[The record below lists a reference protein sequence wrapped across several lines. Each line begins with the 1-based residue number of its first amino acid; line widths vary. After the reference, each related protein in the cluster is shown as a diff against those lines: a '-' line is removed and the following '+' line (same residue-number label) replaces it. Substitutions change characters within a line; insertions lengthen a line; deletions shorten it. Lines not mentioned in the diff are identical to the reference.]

1 MSIFEVQKVM
11 VPEPSIA
18 FENQLIKNY
27 MEKTSTNVWD
37 SCLQIIKDNIP
48 NQSFKTWFEPIKP
61 LRLEGSILTIQ
72 VPSLFFYEW
81 LEEHYVGL
89 LRKTIKKHLGEE
101 GRLEYNI
108 VVEKSSANK
117 PYTTNMPSSGN
128 GAEGK
133 NQSIPM
139 PVALNKDIKNPF
151 VIPGLKKLQV
161 DPQLNPNYTFDSFIE
176 GDCNRLARSAGY
188 AVAGKPGGTSFNPLM
203 IYGGVGLGKTHLA
216 QAIGNEIKRNIPD
229 KLVIYVSCEKF
240 CQQFVDSLKNN
251 TINDFVNFYQAM
263 DVIIMDDVH
272 NFAGKEKTQDIF
284 FHIFNHLHQA
294 GKQVILT
301 SDKPPKDLA
310 GLEERLLSRFK
321 WGLSAD
327 LQIPDLETRMAILKK
342 KMYQD
347 GIELTGDVIEYVA
360 HNIDN
365 NVRELEGALVSL
377 LAQATLNRKE
387 IDLNLAKQML
397 KNFIKNS
404 SKEISME
411 YIQKLVCEYFE
422 VPVEMVKSKTRKRE
436 IVQARQISMYLA
448 KSHTKTSLKSI
459 GAFFGGRDH
468 STVIYACQ
476 TVEDLIDTDKK
487 FKAYVADIQKKLK
500 MS

>member
-1 MSIFEVQKVM
+1 MEITSASVW
-11 VPEPSIA
+11 
-18 FENQLIKNY
+18 KN
-27 MEKTSTNVWD
+27 
-37 SCLQIIKDNIP
+37 CLQIIKDNIP
-48 NQSFKTWFEPIKP
+48 TQSFKTWFEPIIP
-61 LRLEGSILTIQ
+61 IRLEESVLTIQ

-81 LEEHYVGL
+81 IEEHYVGL
-89 LRKTIKKHLGEE
+89 LRKTIKKQLGENA
-101 GRLEYNI
+101 RLEYNI
-108 VVEKSSANK
+108 VVEKSSSQK
-117 PYTTNMPSSGN
+117 PYTTNLPSSGN

-133 NQSIPM
+133 SQSIPM

-161 DPQLNPNYTFDSFIE
+161 DPQLNPNYTFENFVE

-188 AVAGKPGGTSFNPLM
+188 AVAAKPGGTSFNPLM
-203 IYGGVGLGKTHLA
+203 IYGGSGLGKTHLA
-216 QAIGNEIKRNIPD
+216 QAIGNEVKRNMPD

-263 DVIIMDDVH
+263 DIIIMDDVH
-272 NFAGKEKTQDIF
+272 NFAGKDKTQDIF
-284 FHIFNHLHQA
+284 FHIFNHLHQT
-294 GKQVILT
+294 GKQLIIT
-301 SDKPPKDLA
+301 SDKSPKDLA

-327 LQIPDLETRMAILKK
+327 LTIPDIETRMAILKK

-347 GIELTGDVIEYVA
+347 GIELPNDVIEYVA

-365 NVRELEGALVSL
+365 NVRELEGAMVSL
-377 LAQATLNRKE
+377 LAQSTLNKKE
-387 IDLNLAKQML
+387 IDLALAKQML

-422 VPVEMVKSKTRKRE
+422 VPVEIVKSKTRKRE

-476 TVEDLIDTDKK
+476 TVEDLIETDKK
-487 FKAYVADIQKKLK
+487 FKAYVNDIQKKLK

>member
-1 MSIFEVQKVM
+1 
-11 VPEPSIA
+11 
-18 FENQLIKNY
+18 
-27 MEKTSTNVWD
+27 MEKTCTHVWNN
-37 SCLQIIKDNIP
+37 CLLIIKDNIP
-48 NQSFKTWFEPIKP
+48 AQSFKTWFEPIKA
-61 LRLEGSILTIQ
+61 LRLEGNVLTIQ

-89 LRKTIKKHLGEE
+89 LRKTVKKQLGED

-108 VVEKSSANK
+108 VVEKSSANI
-117 PYTTNMPSSGN
+117 PYTTNMPSNGN

-133 NQSIPM
+133 NQSMPM
-139 PVALNKDIKNPF
+139 PISLNKDIKNPF

-161 DPQLNPNYTFDSFIE
+161 DPQLNQNYTFENFIE

-216 QAIGNEIKRNIPD
+216 QAIGNEIKRSLSD
-229 KLVIYVSCEKF
+229 KLVLYVSCEKF
-240 CQQFVDSLKNN
+240 TQQFVDALKNN
-251 TINDFVNFYQAM
+251 NINDFVNFYQAM
-263 DVIIMDDVH
+263 DVLIMDDVH

-284 FHIFNHLHQA
+284 FHLFNHLHQS
-294 GKQVILT
+294 GKQLIIT
-301 SDKPPKDLA
+301 SDKAPKDLS

-327 LQIPDLETRMAILKK
+327 LQIPDLETRMAILNK
-342 KMYQD
+342 KMYSD
-347 GIELTGDVIEYVA
+347 GIELPSEVIEYVA

-365 NVRELEGALVSL
+365 NVRELEGAMVSL
-377 LAQATLNRKE
+377 LAQSTLNKKE
-387 IDLNLAKQML
+387 IDLNLAKSML

-404 SKEISME
+404 NKEISME

-422 VPVEMVKSKTRKRE
+422 VPIEMVKSKTRKRE

-448 KSHTKTSLKSI
+448 KLHTKTSLKSI

-476 TVEDLIDTDKK
+476 TVDDLIDTDKK
-487 FKAYVADIQKKLK
+487 FKGYVADIQKKLK

>member
-1 MSIFEVQKVM
+1 
-11 VPEPSIA
+11 
-18 FENQLIKNY
+18 
-27 MEKTSTNVWD
+27 MEKTCTSVWAN
-37 SCLQIIKDNIP
+37 CLQIIKDNIP
-48 NQSFKTWFEPIKP
+48 TQSFKTWFEPIIP
-61 LRLEGSILTIQ
+61 LRLEESVLTIQ

-89 LRKTIKKHLGEE
+89 LRKTIKKQLGDT

-108 VVEKSSANK
+108 VVEKSSSK
-117 PYTTNMPSSGN
+117 MPYTTNLPSSGN

-133 NQSIPM
+133 SQSIPM
-139 PVALNKDIKNPF
+139 PMALNKDIKNPF

-161 DPQLNPNYTFDSFIE
+161 DPQLNPNYTFENFIE

-188 AVAGKPGGTSFNPLM
+188 AVGAKPGGTSFNPLM

-216 QAIGNEIKRNIPD
+216 QAIGNEVKKTMPD

-263 DVIIMDDVH
+263 DIIIMDDVH
-272 NFAGKEKTQDIF
+272 NFAGKDKTQDIF
-284 FHIFNHLHQA
+284 FHIFNHLHQS
-294 GKQVILT
+294 GKQLILT

-327 LQIPDLETRMAILKK
+327 LSVPDMETRMAILKK

-347 GIELTGDVIEYVA
+347 GIELPNDVIEYVA
-360 HNIDN
+360 NNIDN
-365 NVRELEGALVSL
+365 NVRELEGAMVSL
-377 LAQATLNRKE
+377 LAQSTLNKKE
-387 IDLNLAKQML
+387 IDLALAKQML
-397 KNFIKNS
+397 KNFIKNT

-487 FKAYVADIQKKLK
+487 FKAYVHDIQKKLK

>member
-1 MSIFEVQKVM
+1 
-11 VPEPSIA
+11 
-18 FENQLIKNY
+18 
-27 MEKTSTNVWD
+27 MEKTCTQVWNN
-37 SCLQIIKDNIP
+37 CLQIIKDNIP
-48 NQSFKTWFEPIKP
+48 AQSFKTWFEPIKA
-61 LRLEGSILTIQ
+61 LRLEGNVLTIQ

-89 LRKTIKKHLGEE
+89 LRKTVKKQLGEE

-108 VVEKSSANK
+108 VVEKSSNNI
-117 PYTTNMPSSGN
+117 PYTTNMPSNGN

-133 NQSIPM
+133 NQSMPM
-139 PVALNKDIKNPF
+139 PISLNKDIKNPF

-161 DPQLNPNYTFDSFIE
+161 DPQLNQNYTFENFIE

-216 QAIGNEIKRNIPD
+216 QAIGNEIKRTLTD
-229 KLVIYVSCEKF
+229 KLVLYVSCEKF
-240 CQQFVDSLKNN
+240 TQQFVDALKNN
-251 TINDFVNFYQAM
+251 NINDFVNFYQAM
-263 DVIIMDDVH
+263 DVLIMDDVH

-284 FHIFNHLHQA
+284 FHIFNHLHQS
-294 GKQVILT
+294 GKQLIIT
-301 SDKPPKDLA
+301 SDKAPKDLS

-342 KMYQD
+342 KMYSD
-347 GIELTGDVIEYVA
+347 GIELPGEVIEYVA

-365 NVRELEGALVSL
+365 NVRELEGAMVSL
-377 LAQATLNRKE
+377 LAQSTLNKKE
-387 IDLNLAKQML
+387 IDLNLAKSML

-422 VPVEMVKSKTRKRE
+422 VPIEMVKSKTRKRE

-448 KSHTKTSLKSI
+448 KLHTKTSLKSI

-476 TVEDLIDTDKK
+476 TVDDLIDTDKK
-487 FKAYVADIQKKLK
+487 FKGYVADIQKKLK

>member
-1 MSIFEVQKVM
+1 
-11 VPEPSIA
+11 
-18 FENQLIKNY
+18 
-27 MEKTSTNVWD
+27 MEKTCTNVWVN
-37 SCLQIIKDNIP
+37 CLQIIKDNIP
-48 NQSFKTWFEPIKP
+48 AQSFKTWFEPIRA
-61 LRLEGSILTIQ
+61 LRLEGNVLTIQ

-89 LRKTIKKHLGEE
+89 LRKTVKKQLGEE

-108 VVEKSSANK
+108 VVEKSSNNK
-117 PYTTNMPSSGN
+117 PYTTNMPSNGN

-133 NQSIPM
+133 NQSMPM
-139 PVALNKDIKNPF
+139 PVSLNKDIKNPF

-161 DPQLNPNYTFDSFIE
+161 DPQLNQNYTFENFIE

-203 IYGGVGLGKTHLA
+203 IYGGVGLGKTHLV
-216 QAIGNEIKRNIPD
+216 QAIGNEIKRNLTD
-229 KLVIYVSCEKF
+229 KLVLYVSCEKF
-240 CQQFVDSLKNN
+240 TQQFVDALKNN
-251 TINDFVNFYQAM
+251 SINDFVNFYQAM
-263 DVIIMDDVH
+263 DVLIMDDVH

-284 FHIFNHLHQA
+284 FHIFNHLHQS
-294 GKQVILT
+294 GKQLIVT
-301 SDKPPKDLA
+301 SDKPPKDLS

-342 KMYQD
+342 KIYSD
-347 GIELTGDVIEYVA
+347 GIELPSEVIEYVA

-365 NVRELEGALVSL
+365 NVRELEGAMVSL
-377 LAQATLNRKE
+377 LAQSTLNRKE
-387 IDLNLAKQML
+387 IDLNLAKSML

-404 SKEISME
+404 TKEISME

-422 VPVEMVKSKTRKRE
+422 VPIEMVKSKTRKRE

-448 KSHTKTSLKSI
+448 KLHTKTSLKSI

-476 TVEDLIDTDKK
+476 TVDDLIDTDKK
-487 FKAYVADIQKKLK
+487 FKGYVADIQKKLK

>member
-1 MSIFEVQKVM
+1 
-11 VPEPSIA
+11 
-18 FENQLIKNY
+18 
-27 MEKTSTNVWD
+27 MEKTCTHVWNN
-37 SCLQIIKDNIP
+37 CLLIIKDNIP
-48 NQSFKTWFEPIKP
+48 AQSFKTWFEPIKA
-61 LRLEGSILTIQ
+61 LRLDGNVLTIQ

-89 LRKTIKKHLGEE
+89 LRKTVKKQLGEE

-108 VVEKSSANK
+108 VVEKSSTSI
-117 PYTTNMPSSGN
+117 PYTTNMPSNGN

-133 NQSIPM
+133 NQSMPM
-139 PVALNKDIKNPF
+139 PISLNKDIKNPF

-161 DPQLNPNYTFDSFIE
+161 DPQLNQNYTFENFIE

-216 QAIGNEIKRNIPD
+216 QAIGNEIKRTLTD
-229 KLVIYVSCEKF
+229 KLVLYVSCEKF
-240 CQQFVDSLKNN
+240 TQQFVDALKNN
-251 TINDFVNFYQAM
+251 NINDFVNFYQAM
-263 DVIIMDDVH
+263 DVLIMDDVH

-284 FHIFNHLHQA
+284 FHIFNHLHQS
-294 GKQVILT
+294 GKQLIIT
-301 SDKPPKDLA
+301 SDKAPKDLS

-327 LQIPDLETRMAILKK
+327 LQIPDLETRMAILNK
-342 KMYQD
+342 KMYSD
-347 GIELTGDVIEYVA
+347 GIELPSEVIEYVA

-365 NVRELEGALVSL
+365 NVRELEGAMVSL
-377 LAQATLNRKE
+377 LAQSTLNKKE
-387 IDLNLAKQML
+387 IDLNLAKSML

-422 VPVEMVKSKTRKRE
+422 VPIEMVKSKTRKRE

-448 KSHTKTSLKSI
+448 KLHTKTSLKSI

-476 TVEDLIDTDKK
+476 TVDDLIDTDKK
-487 FKAYVADIQKKLK
+487 FKGYVADIQKKLK

>member
-1 MSIFEVQKVM
+1 
-11 VPEPSIA
+11 
-18 FENQLIKNY
+18 
-27 MEKTSTNVWD
+27 
-37 SCLQIIKDNIP
+37 
-48 NQSFKTWFEPIKP
+48 
-61 LRLEGSILTIQ
+61 
-72 VPSLFFYEW
+72 LFFYEW

-89 LRKTIKKHLGEE
+89 LRKTVKKQLGED

-108 VVEKSSANK
+108 VVEKSSNSI
-117 PYTTNMPSSGN
+117 PYTTNMPSNGN

-133 NQSIPM
+133 NQSMPM
-139 PVALNKDIKNPF
+139 PISLNKDIKNPF

-161 DPQLNPNYTFDSFIE
+161 DPQLNQNYTFENFIE

-203 IYGGVGLGKTHLA
+203 IYGGVGLGKTHLV
-216 QAIGNEIKRNIPD
+216 QAIGNEIKRTLTD
-229 KLVIYVSCEKF
+229 KLVLYVSCEKF
-240 CQQFVDSLKNN
+240 TQQFVDALKNN
-251 TINDFVNFYQAM
+251 NINDFVNFYQAM
-263 DVIIMDDVH
+263 DILIMDDVH

-284 FHIFNHLHQA
+284 FHIFNHLHQS
-294 GKQVILT
+294 GKQLIIT
-301 SDKPPKDLA
+301 SDKSPKDLS

-342 KMYQD
+342 KMYSD
-347 GIELTGDVIEYVA
+347 GIELPGEVIEYVA

-365 NVRELEGALVSL
+365 NVRELEGAMVSL
-377 LAQATLNRKE
+377 LAQSTLNKKE
-387 IDLNLAKQML
+387 IDLNLAKSML

-422 VPVEMVKSKTRKRE
+422 VPIEMVKSKTRKRE

-448 KSHTKTSLKSI
+448 KLHTKTSLKSI

-476 TVEDLIDTDKK
+476 TVDDLIDTDKK
-487 FKAYVADIQKKLK
+487 FKGYVADIQKKLK

>member
-1 MSIFEVQKVM
+1 
-11 VPEPSIA
+11 
-18 FENQLIKNY
+18 
-27 MEKTSTNVWD
+27 MEKTSTQVWD

-48 NQSFKTWFEPIKP
+48 AQSFKTWFEPIKA
-61 LRLEGSILTIQ
+61 LRLEGNVLTIQ

-89 LRKTIKKHLGEE
+89 LRKTVKKQLGEE

-108 VVEKSSANK
+108 VVEKSSTTI
-117 PYTTNMPSSGN
+117 PFTTNMPSNGN

-133 NQSIPM
+133 NQSMPM

-161 DPQLNPNYTFDSFIE
+161 DPQLNANYTFENFVE

-188 AVAGKPGGTSFNPLM
+188 AVAAKPGGTSFNPLM

-216 QAIGNEIKRNIPD
+216 QAIGNEIKRSLPD
-229 KLVIYVSCEKF
+229 KLVLYVSCEKF
-240 CQQFVDSLKNN
+240 TQQFVDALKNN
-251 TINDFVNFYQAM
+251 NINDFVNFYQAM
-263 DVIIMDDVH
+263 DVLIMDDVH

-284 FHIFNHLHQA
+284 FHIFNHLHQS
-294 GKQVILT
+294 GKQLIVT
-301 SDKPPKDLA
+301 SDKAPKDLA

-327 LQIPDLETRMAILKK
+327 LQVPDLETRMAILKK
-342 KMYQD
+342 KMYAD
-347 GIELTGDVIEYVA
+347 GIDLPGEVIEYVA

-365 NVRELEGALVSL
+365 NVRELEGAMVSL
-377 LAQATLNRKE
+377 LAQSTLNSKE
-387 IDLNLAKQML
+387 IDLNLAKSML
-397 KNFIKNS
+397 KNFIKNA
-404 SKEISME
+404 SKEISMD

-422 VPVEMVKSKTRKRE
+422 VPIEMVKSQTRKRE
-436 IVQARQISMYLA
+436 IVQARQISMYLS

-487 FKAYVADIQKKLK
+487 FKGYVADIQKKLK

>member
-1 MSIFEVQKVM
+1 
-11 VPEPSIA
+11 
-18 FENQLIKNY
+18 
-27 MEKTSTNVWD
+27 MEKTCTHVWNN
-37 SCLQIIKDNIP
+37 CLQIIKDNIP
-48 NQSFKTWFEPIKP
+48 AQSFKTWFEPIKA
-61 LRLEGSILTIQ
+61 LRLEGNVLTIQ

-89 LRKTIKKHLGEE
+89 LRKTVKKQLGEE

-108 VVEKSSANK
+108 VVEKSSTSI
-117 PYTTNMPSSGN
+117 PYTTNMPSNGN

-133 NQSIPM
+133 NQSMPM
-139 PVALNKDIKNPF
+139 PISLNKDIRNPF

-161 DPQLNPNYTFDSFIE
+161 DPQLNQNYTFENFIE

-216 QAIGNEIKRNIPD
+216 QAIGNEIKRTLTD
-229 KLVIYVSCEKF
+229 KLVLYVSCEKF
-240 CQQFVDSLKNN
+240 TQQFVDALKNN
-251 TINDFVNFYQAM
+251 NINDFVNFYQAM
-263 DVIIMDDVH
+263 DVLIMDDVH

-284 FHIFNHLHQA
+284 FHIFNHLHQS
-294 GKQVILT
+294 GKQLIIT
-301 SDKPPKDLA
+301 SDKAPKDLS

-327 LQIPDLETRMAILKK
+327 LQIPDLETRMAILNK
-342 KMYQD
+342 KMYSD
-347 GIELTGDVIEYVA
+347 GIELPSEVIEYVA

-365 NVRELEGALVSL
+365 NVRELEGAMVSL
-377 LAQATLNRKE
+377 LAQSTLNKKE
-387 IDLNLAKQML
+387 IDLNLAKSML

-422 VPVEMVKSKTRKRE
+422 VPIEMVKSKTRKRE

-448 KSHTKTSLKSI
+448 KLHTKTSLKSI

-476 TVEDLIDTDKK
+476 TVDDLIDTDKK
-487 FKAYVADIQKKLK
+487 FKGYVADIQKKLK

>member
-1 MSIFEVQKVM
+1 M
-11 VPEPSIA
+11 
-18 FENQLIKNY
+18 
-27 MEKTSTNVWD
+27 
-37 SCLQIIKDNIP
+37 
-48 NQSFKTWFEPIKP
+48 
-61 LRLEGSILTIQ
+61 RLEGNILTIQ

-89 LRKTIKKHLGEE
+89 LRKTVKKQLGEE

-108 VVEKSSANK
+108 VVEKSSTSI
-117 PYTTNMPSSGN
+117 PYTTNMPSNGN

-133 NQSIPM
+133 NQSMPM
-139 PVALNKDIKNPF
+139 PISLNKDIKNPF
-151 VIPGLKKLQV
+151 IIPGLKKLQV
-161 DPQLNPNYTFDSFIE
+161 DPQLNQNYTFENFIE

-203 IYGGVGLGKTHLA
+203 IYGAVGLGKTHLA
-216 QAIGNEIKRNIPD
+216 QAIGNEIKRTLTD
-229 KLVIYVSCEKF
+229 KLVLYVSCEKF
-240 CQQFVDSLKNN
+240 TQQFVDALKNN
-251 TINDFVNFYQAM
+251 NINDFVNFYQAM
-263 DVIIMDDVH
+263 DVLIMDDVH

-284 FHIFNHLHQA
+284 FHIFNHLHQS
-294 GKQVILT
+294 GKQLIIT
-301 SDKPPKDLA
+301 SDKAPKDLS

-327 LQIPDLETRMAILKK
+327 LQIPDLETRMAILNK
-342 KMYQD
+342 KMYSD
-347 GIELTGDVIEYVA
+347 GIELPSEVIEYVA

-365 NVRELEGALVSL
+365 NVRELEGAMVSL
-377 LAQATLNRKE
+377 LAQSTLNKKE
-387 IDLNLAKQML
+387 IDLNLAKSML

-411 YIQKLVCEYFE
+411 YIQSLVCEYFE
-422 VPVEMVKSKTRKRE
+422 VPIDMVKSKTRKRE

-448 KSHTKTSLKSI
+448 KLHTKTSLKSI

-476 TVEDLIDTDKK
+476 TVDDLIDTDKK
-487 FKAYVADIQKKLK
+487 FKGYVADIQKKLK

>member
-1 MSIFEVQKVM
+1 
-11 VPEPSIA
+11 
-18 FENQLIKNY
+18 
-27 MEKTSTNVWD
+27 MEKTCTNVW
-37 SCLQIIKDNIP
+37 SKCLQIIKDNIP
-48 NQSFKTWFEPIKP
+48 AQSYKTWFEPINA
-61 LRLEGSILTIQ
+61 LRLEGNVLTIQ

-89 LRKTIKKHLGEE
+89 LRKTVKKELGEE

-108 VVEKSSANK
+108 VVEKSSTSK
-117 PYTTNMPSSGN
+117 PYTTNMPSNGN
-128 GAEGK
+128 GSDAK
-133 NQSIPM
+133 KQSMPV

-161 DPQLNPNYTFDSFIE
+161 DPQLNQNYSFENFIE
-176 GDCNRLARSAGY
+176 GDCNRLARSAGF

-203 IYGGVGLGKTHLA
+203 LYGGVGLGKTHLA
-216 QAIGNEIKRNIPD
+216 QAIGNEIKRAHPD

-251 TINDFVNFYQAM
+251 SINDFVNFYQAM
-263 DVIIMDDVH
+263 DVLIMDDVY

-284 FHIFNHLHQA
+284 FHIFNHLHQS

-301 SDKPPKDLA
+301 SDKAPKDLA

-327 LQIPDLETRMAILKK
+327 LQAPDLETRMAILKM
-342 KMYQD
+342 KMYMD
-347 GIELTGDVIEYVA
+347 GIELPIDVIEYVA

-365 NVRELEGALVSL
+365 NVRELEGAMVSL
-377 LAQATLNRKE
+377 LAQSTLNKKD
-387 IDLNLAKQML
+387 IDLALAKSML
-397 KNFIKNS
+397 KNFIKNT

-422 VPVEMVKSKTRKRE
+422 VPIEMVKSKTRKRE
-436 IVQARQISMYLA
+436 IVQARQISMYLS

-487 FKAYVADIQKKLK
+487 FKAYVQDIQKKLK

>member
-1 MSIFEVQKVM
+1 
-11 VPEPSIA
+11 
-18 FENQLIKNY
+18 
-27 MEKTSTNVWD
+27 MEKTSTQVWNN
-37 SCLQIIKDNIP
+37 CLQIIKDNIP
-48 NQSFKTWFEPIKP
+48 AQSFKTWFEPIKA
-61 LRLEGSILTIQ
+61 LRLEGNILTIQ

-89 LRKTIKKHLGEE
+89 LRKTVKKQLGEE

-108 VVEKSSANK
+108 VVEKSSTSI
-117 PYTTNMPSSGN
+117 PYTTNMPSNGN

-133 NQSIPM
+133 NQSMPM
-139 PVALNKDIKNPF
+139 PISLNKDIKNPF
-151 VIPGLKKLQV
+151 IIPGLKKLQV
-161 DPQLNPNYTFDSFIE
+161 DPQLNQNYTFENFIE

-216 QAIGNEIKRNIPD
+216 QAIGNEIKRTQTD
-229 KLVIYVSCEKF
+229 KLVLYVSCEKF
-240 CQQFVDSLKNN
+240 TQQFVDALKNN
-251 TINDFVNFYQAM
+251 NINDFVNFYQAM
-263 DVIIMDDVH
+263 DVLIMDDVH

-284 FHIFNHLHQA
+284 FHIFNHLHQS
-294 GKQVILT
+294 GKQLIIT
-301 SDKPPKDLA
+301 SDKAPKDLS

-327 LQIPDLETRMAILKK
+327 LQVPDLETRMAILNK
-342 KMYQD
+342 KMYSD
-347 GIELTGDVIEYVA
+347 GIELPSEVIEYVA

-365 NVRELEGALVSL
+365 NVRELEGAMVSL
-377 LAQATLNRKE
+377 LAQSTLNKKE
-387 IDLNLAKQML
+387 IDLNLAKSML

-411 YIQKLVCEYFE
+411 YIQSLVCEYFE

-448 KSHTKTSLKSI
+448 KLHTKTSLKSI

-476 TVEDLIDTDKK
+476 TVDDLIDTDKK

>member
-1 MSIFEVQKVM
+1 
-11 VPEPSIA
+11 
-18 FENQLIKNY
+18 
-27 MEKTSTNVWD
+27 MEKTCTSVWE

-48 NQSFKTWFEPIKP
+48 TQSFKTWFEPIIP
-61 LRLEGSILTIQ
+61 LRLEASVLTIQ

-89 LRKTIKKHLGEE
+89 LRKTIKKQLGDT

-108 VVEKSSANK
+108 VVEKSSSKK
-117 PYTTNMPSSGN
+117 PYTTNLPSSGN

-133 NQSIPM
+133 SQSIPM

-161 DPQLNPNYTFDSFIE
+161 DPQLNPNYTFDNFIE

-188 AVAGKPGGTSFNPLM
+188 AVGAKPGGTSFNPLM

-216 QAIGNEIKRNIPD
+216 QAIGNEVKRTMPD

-263 DVIIMDDVH
+263 DIIIMDDVH
-272 NFAGKEKTQDIF
+272 NFAGKDKTQDIF
-284 FHIFNHLHQA
+284 FHIFNHLHQS
-294 GKQVILT
+294 GKQLILT
-301 SDKPPKDLA
+301 SDKAPKDLV

-327 LQIPDLETRMAILKK
+327 LSIPDIETRMAILKK

-347 GIELTGDVIEYVA
+347 GIELPYDVIEYVA
-360 HNIDN
+360 NNIDN
-365 NVRELEGALVSL
+365 NVRELEGAMVSL
-377 LAQATLNRKE
+377 LAQSTLNKKE
-387 IDLNLAKQML
+387 IDLALAKQML
-397 KNFIKNS
+397 KNFIKNT

-487 FKAYVADIQKKLK
+487 FKTYVQDIQKKLK

>member
-1 MSIFEVQKVM
+1 
-11 VPEPSIA
+11 
-18 FENQLIKNY
+18 
-27 MEKTSTNVWD
+27 MEKTGINIWNN
-37 SCLQIIKDNIP
+37 CLQVIKDNIP
-48 NQSFKTWFEPIKP
+48 NQSYKTWFEPIIALK
-61 LRLEGSILTIQ
+61 LEDSILTIQ

-81 LEEHYVGL
+81 LEEHYVVL
-89 LRKTIKKHLGEE
+89 LRKTIKKFLGDN

-108 VVEKSSANK
+108 VVEKSSSRI

-133 NQSIPM
+133 VQSIPM
-139 PVALNKDIKNPF
+139 PITLNKDIRNPF

-161 DPQLNPNYTFDSFIE
+161 DPQLNPNYTFDNFIE
-176 GDCNRLARSAGY
+176 GECNRLARSAGL
-188 AVAGKPGGTSFNPLM
+188 AVAAKPGGTSFNPLM
-203 IYGGVGLGKTHLA
+203 IYGVSGLGKTHLA
-216 QAIGNEIKRNIPD
+216 QAIGNEIKRSMPD
-229 KLVIYVSCEKF
+229 KLVIYVSSEKF
-240 CQQFVDSLKNN
+240 TSQFYESLKNK

-272 NFAGKEKTQDIF
+272 NLAGKEKTQDIF
-284 FHIFNHLHQA
+284 FHIFNHLHQT
-294 GKQVILT
+294 GKQLIVT
-301 SDKPPKDLA
+301 SDKAPKDLA

-327 LQIPDLETRMAILKK
+327 LTIPDIETRITILKQ

-347 GIELTGDVIEYVA
+347 GIDLPADVIEYVA
-360 HNIDN
+360 LNIDN
-365 NVRELEGALVSL
+365 NVRELEGAMVSL
-377 LAQATLNRKE
+377 LAHSTLNKKQ

-397 KNFIKNS
+397 KNFIKNT

-422 VPVEMVKSKTRKRE
+422 VSVDMVKSKTRKRE

-448 KSHTKTSLKSI
+448 KGHTKTSLKSI

-487 FKAYVADIQKKLK
+487 FKTYVQDIQKKLK